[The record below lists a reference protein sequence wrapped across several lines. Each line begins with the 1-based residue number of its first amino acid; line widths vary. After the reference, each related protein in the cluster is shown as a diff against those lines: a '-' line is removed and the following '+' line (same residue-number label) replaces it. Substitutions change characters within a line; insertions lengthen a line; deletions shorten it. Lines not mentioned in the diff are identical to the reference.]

1 MILDMIAATVAKRFE
16 NLAWKQMYL
25 GKMLY
30 WRKLSYN
37 LLEQTSFE
45 SDELNPSHVIG
56 KTDCVQNM
64 VGFVL
69 TLILV
74 VTEQPWVEV
83 ELQYLI
89 QTNVE
94 RCFVD
99 NPLPR
104 IKQNYNE

>member
-1 MILDMIAATVAKRFE
+1 MILDMIAATVGKWFE
-16 NLAWKQMYL
+16 YLAWKQMYL

-45 SDELNPSHVIG
+45 SDGLKTRYAFG
-56 KTDCVQNM
+56 KAECVQKK
-64 VGFVL
+64 VGVVL

-74 VTEQPWVEV
+74 VMEQPWVKV
-83 ELQYLI
+83 ELQYLFL
-89 QTNVE
+89 TSVE

-104 IKQNYNE
+104 INQNYNL

>member
-1 MILDMIAATVAKRFE
+1 MILDMVAATVAKQFE
-16 NLAWKQMYL
+16 SLAWKQMYL

-30 WRKLSYN
+30 WKKLSYN
-37 LLEQTSFE
+37 LLEQMNFE
-45 SDELNPSHVIG
+45 SDGPKTSYVFG
-56 KTDCVQNM
+56 KTELMQKM

-69 TLILV
+69 MLISV
-74 VTEQPWVEV
+74 VTEQPWVKV

-89 QTNVE
+89 QTSVE

-104 IKQNYNE
+104 INKKYT

>member
-1 MILDMIAATVAKRFE
+1 MILDMIAAIVAKRFE

-37 LLEQTSFE
+37 LQEQTSFE
-45 SDELNPSHVIG
+45 SDGLKTSYVIG
-56 KTDCVQNM
+56 KTDCLQNM

-74 VTEQPWVEV
+74 VTEQPWVKV

-89 QTNVE
+89 QTSVE

-99 NPLPR
+99 NPLPK
-104 IKQNYNE
+104 INQNYN